1 MVQCVQVII
10 FCFDTEKF
18 TIIWGGKYSQILSAT
33 IKLTNMTT
41 PIIPEK
47 KNLIGRGE
55 QQKQPF
61 RVVWSNSIDLGK
73 KYIYIWHS

>member
-18 TIIWGGKYSQILSAT
+18 TIIRGGKYSQILSAT

-47 KNLIGRGE
+47 KKSHWKR
-55 QQKQPF
+55 
-61 RVVWSNSIDLGK
+61 
-73 KYIYIWHS
+73 